1 MEFITKTP
9 NQFTERDVDQLS
21 HLAGI
26 GFGQGDSPAMRQ
38 DSINHINA
46 SEHIQL
52 VSTNNEL
59 VGFSMVRSCLWR

>member
-1 MEFITKTP
+1 MEFIKKTP

-38 DSINHINA
+38 DSVNHINA
-46 SEHIQL
+46 SEQIQL
-52 VSTNNEL
+52 VRDNSEL
-59 VGFSMVRSCLWR
+59 VAFSMVRSCLWR